1 MALRKYDILRSPPF
15 ETPPAAAAQD
25 KFGRLEGR
33 TMARQSGIAAGLVS
47 PFRPADPVLPVLF
60 AVGGL
65 AALTGGFVS
74 IAPNRLLS
82 GHPIGLFAAADMR
95 LGTAI
100 VVVAAILV
108 ATSMT
113 PAPPGRALRWAAAG
127 LAGALFL
134 LVPGAAGNAAAS
146 LAAGAPPLA
155 RISLGAAF
163 WVLLGATALAL
174 VDALQRIGAGPVGRL
189 AVIGAIAGALALMA
203 YAGVFDALS
212 LAREYRTR
220 HDLFAAA
227 LVRHIVLV
235 AAAVGPA
242 VLIGVP
248 LGIAAARR
256 PRAQGPLFACLNLLQ
271 TIPSIALFGLLL
283 VPLSALAA
291 ALPALA
297 ALGIGG
303 IGPAPAVIALI
314 LYGLLPIARNT
325 LAGIAGVDPAVID
338 AGAGMGMTGRQLFWR
353 VELPLALPLLL
364 AGLRIVTVQAV
375 GLAVIAAL
383 IGAGGLGSFVFE
395 GLGQYAAD
403 LVLLGA
409 LPAIML
415 ALAADFLLQM
425 LSTLATRK

>member
-1 MALRKYDILRSPPF
+1 MRSLRAQRSNLNPPSAPGSGLLRRFASRNDVILV
-15 ETPPAAAAQD
+15 
-25 KFGRLEGR
+25 
-33 TMARQSGIAAGLVS
+33 LV
-47 PFRPADPVLPVLF
+47 
-60 AVGGL
+60 AVGAL
-65 AALTGGFVS
+65 AVLTMGFVS
-74 IAPNRLLS
+74 VAPNRLLS
-82 GHPIGLFAAADMR
+82 GRPVGLLAAADIS
-95 LGTAI
+95 LGAAI
-100 VVVAAILV
+100 VVGAALLL

-113 PAPPGRALRWAAAG
+113 PAPPGRVLRWAAAG

-134 LVPGAAGNAAAS
+134 LVLGAAGDAAAA

-174 VDALQRIGAGPVGRL
+174 VDALQRIGTGPGGRL
-189 AVIGAIAGALALMA
+189 AVIAGLTGAFALMA
-203 YAGVFDALS
+203 HAGVFDALS

-248 LGIAAARR
+248 LGIAAVRR
-256 PRAQGPLFACLNLLQ
+256 PRVQGPLFACLNLLQ

-283 VPLSALAA
+283 VPLSAVAA

-297 ALGIGG
+297 ALG

-314 LYGLLPIARNT
+314 LYGLLPIVRNT
-325 LAGIAGVDPAVID
+325 QAGIAGVDPAVID

-353 VELPLALPLLL
+353 VELPLALPLLV

-425 LSTLATRK
+425 LSTLASRT